1 MNLQEFNCRLKEL
14 KEHIVDGLKTF
25 QDDADVTVSSL
36 LLELGEDDKYTL
48 FTDFDFPE
56 EKAE

>member
-14 KEHIVDGLKTF
+14 KEHVIDGLKTF

-36 LLELGEDDKYTL
+36 LLKLGEDDKFTL
-48 FTDFDFPE
+48 STDFSFPE
-56 EKAE
+56 EEAE